1 MMKDNDFHCG
11 FSAAGLGMSET
22 RDRLAL
28 PRFPRRHALVRELP
42 VVMDE
47 PGRGAGYL
55 PVIQL
60 IKDWNN
66 EPGSRTAMIDEGP
79 PAGTD
84 AVTAAK
90 IAVVVHALC
99 DRDEHP
105 IPDWVMRARS
115 PQETTLVPGIDLRS
129 WFGRRMR
136 ARAPAACHYHRV
148 YFSVEN
154 LVST

>member
-1 MMKDNDFHCG
+1 MTLLHSRSGSDQEREN
-11 FSAAGLGMSET
+11 AGGAE
-22 RDRLAL
+22 DQLAL
-28 PRFPRRHALVRELP
+28 PRFPRRYSLVRELP
-42 VVMDE
+42 DAMSE

-66 EPGSRTAMIDEGP
+66 EPGSRSAMIDEGP
-79 PAGTD
+79 PADTD

-99 DRDEHP
+99 ARDGHP
-105 IPDWVMRARS
+105 APQWVMQARS

-136 ARAPAACHYHRV
+136 SAAPAACHYHRV

-154 LVST
+154 LAST

>member
-1 MMKDNDFHCG
+1 MMNDNDFQSG
-11 FSAAGLGMSET
+11 FGQVPVMSE
-22 RDRLAL
+22 
-28 PRFPRRHALVRELP
+28 PRAQWVSPLFKRRYSLVRELP
-42 VVMDE
+42 AAMDE

-66 EPGSRTAMIDEGP
+66 EPDCRSAMIDEGP
-79 PAGTD
+79 PADTD

-99 DRDEHP
+99 ARDEHP
-105 IPDWVMRARS
+105 VPEWAMEARA
-115 PQETTLVPGIDLRS
+115 PYETTLVPDINLHS
-129 WFGRRMR
+129 WFGRKMR
-136 ARAPAACHYHRV
+136 ATAPAACHYHRV